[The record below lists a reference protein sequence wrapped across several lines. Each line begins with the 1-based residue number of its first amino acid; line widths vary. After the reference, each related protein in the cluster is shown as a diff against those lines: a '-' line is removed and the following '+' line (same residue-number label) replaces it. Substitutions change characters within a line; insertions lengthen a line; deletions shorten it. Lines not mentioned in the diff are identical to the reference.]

1 MSYNSNLPLKI
12 CRPASNCQKL
22 CFNNKNDSCKNCIC
36 PPGPRGPRGKRGPR
50 GPRGP
55 QGIPGTAVMSGFQ
68 AQLVGL
74 TSATIPDGGLVIFD
88 TVLNDQS
95 ANISYNSATGEFTLS
110 STGNY
115 LVMWWVNVGA
125 VDGLST
131 DVGFSLEINGGSDIR
146 GAMPLVSGQ
155 VNGSAF
161 ITIGSLPAVLTLV
174 NSTGD
179 PILYSTNTVQANI
192 IIIDTTA

>member
-1 MSYNSNLPLKI
+1 
-12 CRPASNCQKL
+12 
-22 CFNNKNDSCKNCIC
+22 
-36 PPGPRGPRGKRGPR
+36 
-50 GPRGP
+50 
-55 QGIPGTAVMSGFQ
+55 MSGFQ

-74 TSATIPDGGLVIFD
+74 PSATIPDGGLVIFD

-95 ANISYNSATGEFTLS
+95 ANISYNSDIGEFTLS
-110 STGNY
+110 SIGNY